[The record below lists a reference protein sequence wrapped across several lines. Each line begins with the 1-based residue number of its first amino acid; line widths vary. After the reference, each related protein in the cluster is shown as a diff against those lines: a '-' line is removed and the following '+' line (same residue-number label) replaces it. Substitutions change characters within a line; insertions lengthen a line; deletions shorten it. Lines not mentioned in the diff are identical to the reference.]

1 MIIYRREK
9 EHYSAISSLILF
21 TLALSLI
28 GCSGCSS
35 KMNRLP
41 AHHPFKSAC
50 AKKHYLRHY
59 DQRAES
65 WPVPADT
72 LTVATTYGKTFVRIS
87 GPADGPPLVLLPS
100 TSANTLIWLPN
111 IAALAKT
118 YRVYAIDN
126 IYDFGRSVYTREI
139 TSPTDMVDW
148 LDDLFTQL
156 EFGDSINLMGLSYGG
171 WLTSQYALN
180 HPERLRKIVLL
191 APVATVH
198 QLPGEWAWRAI
209 PALIPHRY
217 FLRNFSNWMFT
228 DLPQTEEGRAL
239 AEVMLEDAWIGM
251 RSFKLKMPVNPT
263 VLTDDEL
270 TSLTMPT
277 LFLVGENEVL
287 YPANAAL
294 ERLKRLAPQIETRL
308 IPAAGHDL
316 TIVQADLVN
325 QLVLEFLKD

>member
-1 MIIYRREK
+1 MD
-9 EHYSAISSLILF
+9 
-21 TLALSLI
+21 
-28 GCSGCSS
+28 
-35 KMNRLP
+35 RLP

-50 AKKHYLRHY
+50 AKKHYLHHY

-72 LTVATTYGKTFVRIS
+72 MIVPTTYGKTFVRVS
-87 GPADGPPLVLLPS
+87 GPAAGPPLVLLPS

-111 IAALAKT
+111 IAALSRT

-126 IYDFGRSVYTREI
+126 IYDFGRSVYTKEI
-139 TSPTDMVDW
+139 TVPADLINW

-156 EFGDSINLMGLSYGG
+156 ELGDSINLMGLSYGG

-228 DLPQTEEGRAL
+228 DLPLTEEGQAL
-239 AEVMLEDAWIGM
+239 AEVMLEDAWQGM
-251 RSFKLKMPVNPT
+251 RAFKLKMPVNPT
-263 VLTDDEL
+263 VLSDDEL
-270 TSLTMPT
+270 TGLQVPA
-277 LFLVGENEVL
+277 LFLVGENEVI

-294 ERLKRLAPQIETRL
+294 ERLERVAPRIETSL
-308 IPAAGHDL
+308 IPDAGHDL
-316 TIVQADLVN
+316 TIVQADMVN

>member
-1 MIIYRREK
+1 MTEYMHRKKRYSFVSNLVII
-9 EHYSAISSLILF
+9 

-28 GCSGCSS
+28 CCNGSS
-35 KMNRLP
+35 PKMKRLP
-41 AHHPFKSAC
+41 AHHPFKSVC
-50 AKKHYLRHY
+50 AKKRYLNHY

-72 LTVATTYGKTFVRIS
+72 LTVPTSYGKTFVRIS

-111 IAALAKT
+111 ITALART
-118 YRVYAIDN
+118 HRVYAVDN
-126 IYDFGRSVYTREI
+126 IYDFGRSVYTKEI
-139 TSPTDMVDW
+139 TAPADLVNW
-148 LDDLFTQL
+148 LDDLFIQL
-156 EFGDSINLMGLSYGG
+156 ELGDSINLMGLSYGG

-198 QLPGEWAWRAI
+198 QLPSEWAWRAI

-217 FLRNFSNWMFT
+217 FMRNLTEWMFPNLILT
-228 DLPQTEEGRAL
+228 PEGREL
-239 AEVMLEDAWIGM
+239 AEVMLEDAWMGM

-270 TSLTMPT
+270 TSL
-277 LFLVGENEVL
+277 
-287 YPANAAL
+287 
-294 ERLKRLAPQIETRL
+294 
-308 IPAAGHDL
+308 
-316 TIVQADLVN
+316 
-325 QLVLEFLKD
+325 